1 MRAPN
6 RVKLLM
12 IWFLIVVVFCGPTL
26 LFPAERHSEKAQL
39 LWKETLTAAA
49 KGTHIAVPGSILK
62 DVKAN
67 PDDCLNP
74 APQETTKLDAYQLSK
89 RGLVLIAV
97 WGRSSCF
104 CSPTGNCS
112 FWLYRSRG
120 GKKELLLQTDMV
132 SQFGFLRS
140 TTKGL
145 PDLVLWSHDSAQR
158 FPGSLWKFSGAEYVS
173 ECSWEVVS
181 AFAGAP
187 SAVAQRVESHIENNT
202 CKLKLAPESEA
213 GPANSSSKPK

>member
-1 MRAPN
+1 LRPPN
-6 RVKLLM
+6 RIKLLI
-12 IWFLIVVVFCGPTL
+12 IWFLIAGVPCGPRS

-39 LWKETLTAAA
+39 FWKETLTPAA
-49 KGTHIAVPGSILK
+49 KGTRIAVPGSILK

-74 APQETTKLDAYQLSK
+74 SPEETTNLEAYQLSK
-89 RGLVLIAV
+89 RDFVLIAV

-112 FWLYRSRG
+112 FWLYRPRG

-132 SQFGFLRS
+132 SEFGFLRS
-140 TTKGL
+140 TTKGV

-158 FPGSLWKFSGAEYVS
+158 FPGALWKFNGAEYVS

-181 AFAGAP
+181 TFTDAP
-187 SAVAQRVESHIENNT
+187 DAVAQRLESHIENNT
-202 CKLKLAPESEA
+202 CKLRLAPESETA
-213 GPANSSSKPK
+213 TVNSSSIPK